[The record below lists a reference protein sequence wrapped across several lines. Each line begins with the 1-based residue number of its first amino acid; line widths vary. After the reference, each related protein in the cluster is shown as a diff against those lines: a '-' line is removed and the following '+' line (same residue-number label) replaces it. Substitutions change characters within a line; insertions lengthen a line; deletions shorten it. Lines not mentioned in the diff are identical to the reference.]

1 MYMVNWKVHLS
12 VSHTLC
18 ICSGMNSASPFKRRI
33 LGFRYQMICQLSY
46 RELVGERGHKLE
58 FKIVLVVYC
67 NNSYA
72 ENIVCL
78 NRLRKMVNFKLTVEH
93 LSSSLHKL
101 NKESKGLQKNAYWEV
116 KKYILQVVFVFA
128 VLKCNTKETLPSSVL
143 FSW

>member
-1 MYMVNWKVHLS
+1 MYMVNWKAHLS

-93 LSSSLHKL
+93 LSSSLHRL
-101 NKESKGLQKNAYWEV
+101 NKESKGLQKNAY
-116 KKYILQVVFVFA
+116 
-128 VLKCNTKETLPSSVL
+128 
-143 FSW
+143 